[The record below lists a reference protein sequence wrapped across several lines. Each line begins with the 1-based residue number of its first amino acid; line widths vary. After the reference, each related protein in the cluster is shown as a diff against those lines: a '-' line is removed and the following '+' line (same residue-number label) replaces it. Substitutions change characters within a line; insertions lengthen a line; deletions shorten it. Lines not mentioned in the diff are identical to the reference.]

1 MGLIKIIFILV
12 LIFWLVGKIIK
23 FLLKAFLAQKIQQMQ
38 NQQQNSQQPKYPEG
52 SIHVDAVPNTPKS
65 KKSKDD
71 IGGDYVDYEVV
82 K

>member
-1 MGLIKIIFILV
+1 MGLIKFIFILV

-52 SIHVDAVPNTPKS
+52 SIHVDAIPNPPKG

>member
-1 MGLIKIIFILV
+1 MGLIKFIFILV

-52 SIHVDAVPNTPKS
+52 SIHVDAVPNPPKS
-65 KKSKDD
+65 KKSKDN